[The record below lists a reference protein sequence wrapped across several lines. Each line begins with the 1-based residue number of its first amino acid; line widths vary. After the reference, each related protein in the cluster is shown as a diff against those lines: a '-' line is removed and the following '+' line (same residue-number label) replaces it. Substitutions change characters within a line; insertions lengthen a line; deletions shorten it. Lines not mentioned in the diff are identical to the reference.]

1 MHIYNNV
8 LELVGNTPVVRLNK
22 LVEGLDAEV
31 LVKLEYLNPGL
42 SVKDRIG
49 VNMIEEA
56 ERSGLITPGKTTI
69 IEPTSGNTGIAL
81 AFVCAA
87 KGYKLILCMPDTM
100 STERRMLL
108 RGYGASI
115 ELTEGAKGMR
125 GAVNKAL
132 ELHESDPENTF
143 IPQQFENAN
152 NPAIHVKTTAREI
165 LHDLD
170 GQLDFFVSG
179 VGTGGTI
186 TGVGSV
192 LKAEIPDIK
201 IIAVEPSSSPVISQ
215 SLANIPLAPAPHK
228 IQGIG
233 AGFIPGV
240 LNTGLIDE
248 VITVSNEAAVETA
261 REAMQ
266 LEGLAVGI
274 SSGAAIRAAIEI
286 ARRPEN
292 KGKRVLAI
300 VPSNAE
306 RYLSTILFDH
316 LR

>member
-1 MHIYNNV
+1 MPIYNNV

-87 KGYKLILCMPDTM
+87 KGYKLVLCMPDTM

-165 LHDLD
+165 IRDLD
-170 GQLDFFVSG
+170 GNLDFFVSG

-192 LKAEIPDIK
+192 LKSEIPSIK
-201 IIAVEPSSSPVISQ
+201 IIAVEPSNSPVISQ

-248 VITVSNEAAVETA
+248 VITVSNESAVETA

-266 LEGLAVGI
+266 QEGLAVGI
-274 SSGAAIRAAIEI
+274 SSGAAICAAIEI

-292 KGKRVLAI
+292 KGKRILAI

>member
-1 MHIYNNV
+1 MPIYNNV

-22 LVEGLDAEV
+22 LVEGLDVEV

-87 KGYKLILCMPDTM
+87 KGYKLVLCMPDTM

-125 GAVNKAL
+125 GAVNKAMDL
-132 ELHESDPENTF
+132 QSADPENTY
-143 IPQQFENAN
+143 IPQQFENAD
-152 NPAIHVKTTAREI
+152 NPAIHMRTTAREI
-165 LHDLD
+165 IRDLD
-170 GQLDFFVSG
+170 GKLDFLVSG

-186 TGVGSV
+186 TGVGYV
-192 LKAEIPDIK
+192 LKAEIPNIK
-201 IIAVEPSSSPVISQ
+201 IIAVEPSNSPVITQ
-215 SLANIPLAPAPHK
+215 TMANVPVVPAPHK

-240 LNTGLIDE
+240 LNTALIDE
-248 VITVSNEAAVETA
+248 VIMVSNEAAVETA
-261 REAMQ
+261 RDAMQ
-266 LEGLAVGI
+266 REGLAVGI
-274 SSGAAIRAAIEI
+274 SSGASIRAAIEL
-286 ARRPEN
+286 AKRPEN
-292 KGKRVLAI
+292 KGKRILAI

>member
-1 MHIYNNV
+1 MPIYNNV

-22 LVEGLDAEV
+22 LVEGLDVEV

-81 AFVCAA
+81 ALVCAA
-87 KGYKLILCMPDTM
+87 KGYKLVLCMPDTM

-125 GAVNKAL
+125 GAVNKAMDL
-132 ELHESDPENTF
+132 QSADPENTY
-143 IPQQFENAN
+143 IPQQFENAD
-152 NPAIHVKTTAREI
+152 NPAIHMRTTAREI
-165 LHDLD
+165 IRDLD
-170 GQLDFFVSG
+170 GKLDFLVSG

-186 TGVGSV
+186 TGVGYV
-192 LKAEIPDIK
+192 LKAEIPNIK
-201 IIAVEPSSSPVISQ
+201 IIAVEPSNSPVITQ
-215 SLANIPLAPAPHK
+215 TMANVPVVPAPHK

-240 LNTGLIDE
+240 LNTALIDE

-261 REAMQ
+261 RDAMQ
-266 LEGLAVGI
+266 REGLAVGI
-274 SSGAAIRAAIEI
+274 SSGASIRAAIEL
-286 ARRPEN
+286 AKRPEN
-292 KGKRVLAI
+292 KGKRILAI

>member
-1 MHIYNNV
+1 MPVYNNV
-8 LELVGNTPVVRLNK
+8 TELIGNTPIVRMNK
-22 LVEGLDAEV
+22 LVSGLDAEV

-56 ERSGLITPGKTTI
+56 EKSGLITPGVTTI

-125 GAVNKAL
+125 GAVNRAL
-132 ELHESDPENTF
+132 ELHEADPKNTF
-143 IPQQFENAN
+143 IPQQFENEN
-152 NPAIHVKTTAREI
+152 NPAIHVRTTAREI
-165 LHDLD
+165 VRDLD
-170 GQLDFFVSG
+170 GQLDIFVSG

-192 LKAEIPDIK
+192 LKEEIPGVQIV
-201 IIAVEPSSSPVISQ
+201 AVEPSSSPVISQ
-215 SLANIPLAPAPHK
+215 SLAQIPIAPAPHK

-240 LNTGLIDE
+240 LNTSLIDE
-248 VITVSNEAAVETA
+248 VITVSNESAVETA
-261 REAMQ
+261 RDAMQ
-266 LEGLAVGI
+266 REGLAVGI
-274 SSGAAIRAAIEI
+274 SSGAAIWAAIEL
-286 ARRPEN
+286 AKRPEN
-292 KGKRVLAI
+292 KGKRILAI

-306 RYLSTILFDH
+306 RYLSTILFEH

>member
-1 MHIYNNV
+1 
-8 LELVGNTPVVRLNK
+8 
-22 LVEGLDAEV
+22 
-31 LVKLEYLNPGL
+31 
-42 SVKDRIG
+42 
-49 VNMIEEA
+49 MIEEA

-87 KGYKLILCMPDTM
+87 KGYKLVLCMPDTM

-132 ELHESDPENTF
+132 ELHEADPENTY

-165 LHDLD
+165 MRDLD
-170 GQLDFFVSG
+170 GKLDFFVSG

-186 TGVGSV
+186 TGVASV
-192 LKAEIPDIK
+192 LKTEIPGIK
-201 IIAVEPSSSPVISQ
+201 IVAVEPTSSPVISQ
-215 SLANIPLAPAPHK
+215 SLAQIPLAPAPHK

-266 LEGLAVGI
+266 QEGLAVGI

-292 KGKRVLAI
+292 KGKRILAI

>member
-1 MHIYNNV
+1 MPIYNNV

-22 LVEGLDAEV
+22 LVEGLDVEV

-69 IEPTSGNTGIAL
+69 IEPTSGNTGVAL

-87 KGYKLILCMPDTM
+87 KGYKLVLCMPDTM

-125 GAVNKAL
+125 GAVNKAM
-132 ELHESDPENTF
+132 ELHEADQENTY
-143 IPQQFENAN
+143 IPQQFENVN

-165 LHDLD
+165 MRDLD
-170 GQLDFFVSG
+170 GKLDFFVSG

-186 TGVGSV
+186 TGVASV
-192 LKAEIPDIK
+192 LKAEIPNIK
-201 IIAVEPSSSPVISQ
+201 IIAVEPSNSPVIAQ
-215 SLANIPLAPAPHK
+215 TLAHIPLAPAPHK

-240 LNTGLIDE
+240 LNTDLIDE
-248 VITVSNEAAVETA
+248 VMGVSNESAVETA
-261 REAMQ
+261 RDAMQ
-266 LEGLAVGI
+266 REGLAVGI
-274 SSGAAIRAAIEI
+274 SSGASIRAAIEL
-286 ARRPEN
+286 AQRPEN
-292 KGKRVLAI
+292 KGKRILAI

>member
-1 MHIYNNV
+1 MPIYNNV

-22 LVEGLDAEV
+22 LVEGLDVEV

-56 ERSGLITPGKTTI
+56 ERSGLITRGKTTI

-87 KGYKLILCMPDTM
+87 KGYKLVLCMPDTM

-125 GAVNKAL
+125 GAVNKAM
-132 ELHESDPENTF
+132 ELHEADPENTF

-165 LHDLD
+165 IRDLD
-170 GQLDFFVSG
+170 GKLDFFVSG

-186 TGVGSV
+186 TGVASV
-192 LKAEIPDIK
+192 LKAEIPDVK
-201 IIAVEPSSSPVISQ
+201 VIAVEPSNSPVISQ
-215 SLANIPLAPAPHK
+215 TLAHIPVAPAPHK

-240 LNTGLIDE
+240 LNTALIDE
-248 VITVSNEAAVETA
+248 VITVSNESAVETA
-261 REAMQ
+261 RDAMQ
-266 LEGLAVGI
+266 REGLAVGI
-274 SSGAAIRAAIEI
+274 SSGAAIRAAIEL
-286 ARRPEN
+286 AHRPEN
-292 KGKRVLAI
+292 KGKRILAI